1 MSGGAAVSAVGGP
14 DELVCVALDGGA
26 GEAWRQCADVLSSVG
41 AFPHPVAVRLARSV
55 LLRYPGCLLT
65 VVARREGGCVVG
77 LRAAGG
83 VVVVLVVTGAG
94 PAG

>member
-1 MSGGAAVSAVGGP
+1 MSGVAVGEGS

-26 GEAWRQCADVLSSVG
+26 GETWRQCADVLSSMG
-41 AFPHPVAVRLARSV
+41 SFPHPAAVRLARSV

-83 VVVVLVVTGAG
+83 VVVVLVVRGAG
-94 PAG
+94 PAR